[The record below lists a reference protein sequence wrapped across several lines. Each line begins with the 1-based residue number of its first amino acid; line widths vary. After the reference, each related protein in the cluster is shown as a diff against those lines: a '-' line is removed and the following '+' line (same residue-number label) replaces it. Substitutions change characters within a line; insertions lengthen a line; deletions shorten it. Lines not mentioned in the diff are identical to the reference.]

1 MRRTKTAFLPSVDV
15 MEPRLL
21 LFAAI
26 PLLSHHGLTVVVR
39 EVDAIVKTLAKTED
53 VVQASTQLTGL
64 ASQVPSGSEGL
75 APAWQNDLGL
85 YRPHSER
92 SVITMQKRI
101 VAQLVRFDQ
110 LGFDGGNQPVSGS
123 GSTTPTTPIQ
133 GTQGTTAPTPTP
145 DPTPNPTP
153 TPTPTQGGGST
164 PTPVPTSSL
173 DSVRIQN
180 TTGLAIV
187 VTVQLDVSQTFQPQ
201 IRETIP
207 AQASSSALFDF
218 GTATNA
224 FMTMDVSSANGGSQ
238 SPTPFNNVMLSQ
250 PLGGYNGTLFSIS
263 LFGPYF
269 NVTFS
274 WIRDSIRNALKIAN
288 EQGFQSIA
296 FPLIGAGSGSFKP
309 ERSKAIML
317 DEFER
322 LEGVFPK

>member
-1 MRRTKTAFLPSVDV
+1 MRRTKTAFLASVDV

-21 LFAAI
+21 LFAPA

-64 ASQVPSGSEGL
+64 ASQIPSGSEGL
-75 APAWQNDLGL
+75 APAWQSDIGL

-101 VAQLVRFDQ
+101 VAELVRFDQ

-123 GSTTPTTPIQ
+123 GSTTPTMPIQ
-133 GTQGTTAPTPTP
+133 GTQGTTAPTPTPNPTP

-153 TPTPTQGGGST
+153 TPTPTQGGGNT
-164 PTPVPTSSL
+164 PAPPVPTSSL

-180 TTGLAIV
+180 ATGLAIV
-187 VTVQLDVSQTFQPQ
+187 VTVQLDVSTTFQPQ

-207 AQASSSALFDF
+207 AQGSSSALFDF

-224 FMTMDVSSANGGSQ
+224 FMTMDVSSANGGPQ
-238 SPTPFNNVMLSQ
+238 SPTPFNDVMLSQ
-250 PLGGYNGTLFSIS
+250 PLGGYNGTLFTIS

-274 WIRDSIRNALKIAN
+274 
-288 EQGFQSIA
+288 
-296 FPLIGAGSGSFKP
+296 
-309 ERSKAIML
+309 
-317 DEFER
+317 
-322 LEGVFPK
+322 